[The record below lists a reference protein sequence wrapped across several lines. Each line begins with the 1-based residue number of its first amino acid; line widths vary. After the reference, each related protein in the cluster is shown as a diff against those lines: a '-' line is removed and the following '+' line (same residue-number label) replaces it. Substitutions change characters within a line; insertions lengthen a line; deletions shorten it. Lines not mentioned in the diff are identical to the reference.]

1 MKVIFLDVDGV
12 LNCRSYRESV
22 DDYYTNPI
30 DESRMMLLKYLVEKT
45 GAVIVLSS
53 TWRLYW
59 SDDDRQITE
68 EGKHFNRIFNKYG
81 MKIFSKTDNF
91 GEDRNYE
98 ILVWLSAHEVSEYV
112 ILDDINFFK
121 NSVNMLHFLQTD
133 DEAEGLDEDIVQLAI
148 DMLNRNDTDS

>member
-12 LNCRSYRESV
+12 LNYHSYREAAV
-22 DDYYTNPI
+22 DYYSNPI
-30 DESRMMLLKYLVEKT
+30 EESRMFLLKYLVEKT

-59 SDDDRQITE
+59 SEDESKLTK
-68 EGKHFNRIFNKYG
+68 EGKHFNKIFEKYG
-81 MKIFSKTDNF
+81 LKIFSKTDNF

-98 ILVWLSAHEVSEYV
+98 ILVWLSSHQVSEYV

-121 NSVNMLHFLQTD
+121 NSVNMKHFIQTD
-133 DEAEGLDEDIVQLAI
+133 DEAEGLDEAAVQLAI
-148 DMLNRNDTDS
+148 DMLNRNDSAC